1 MSLIVN
7 DLPATVRAT
16 KRELKAQLP
25 DVKKVFAEVEEH
37 MRREVDA
44 VVGARERGQAVI
56 PSVEFAAVRAGKVP
70 DSVKQEIRRR
80 GAAVIRNVF
89 SRAQAAAWNEAIG
102 EYLAHNR

>member
-7 DLPATVRAT
+7 DLAATIRAT

-37 MRREVDA
+37 MRREVDD

-56 PSVEFAAVRAGKVP
+56 PSVEFQAVRA
-70 DSVKQEIRRR
+70 
-80 GAAVIRNVF
+80 
-89 SRAQAAAWNEAIG
+89 
-102 EYLAHNR
+102 AHE